1 MKTAS
6 GKNGNLPI
14 LLCASIA
21 AVLSVLLVALFLFSF
36 VRTGGYSHDLSRLY
50 TVAGRLPIT
59 VTVFGRGAD
68 TLSARIAFYTP
79 EGDLTGTVERSWS
92 GWELKLDCVVIGGS
106 SGWLVFPFLAYTEET
121 TRGRGVALIPKYVR
135 GSFPSLYES
144 PALSP
149 RERAGLRRIFGIVR
163 TESWMPAFLGSLHHE
178 ILTVRVYE
186 PGTEYSVFV
195 TRDGSLRLGR

>member
-1 MKTAS
+1 MNAAR

-14 LLCASIA
+14 VLCA
-21 AVLSVLLVALFLFSF
+21 AVASGVSVLLVVLFLLTF
-36 VRTGGYSHDLSRLY
+36 VRTGGYARDLSRLY

-59 VTVFGRGAD
+59 VTVYGRGTD

-79 EGDLTGTVERSWS
+79 DGDLTGTVERSWS
-92 GWELKLDCVVIGGS
+92 GWELKLDCIVVGGD

-121 TRGRGVALIPKYVR
+121 TRGRGVSLIPKYAR
-135 GSFPSLYES
+135 GSFPGLYES
-144 PALSP
+144 PALSA
-149 RERAGLRRIFGIVR
+149 RERAGIRRLFGLVR
-163 TESWMPAFLGSLHHE
+163 TESWMPSIFGSLHHE
-178 ILTVRVYE
+178 ILTVRSYE